1 MKKLGFVMTI
11 FFLLTLFAYG
21 EAPPP
26 IPEIKIPEN
35 IQQQEQKPKE
45 EKPEEKTLP
54 EGLEFPP
61 QVKLKIPPPKN
72 EEEAFKRIEDYK
84 LLIKI
89 IPPGTSKE
97 SIKEQ
102 VFGEYKDLVE
112 PYLEDEEETS
122 EEPKTKSTDHAKVE
136 EQEVE
141 QDQTDQIETTQPE
154 FKSHQK
160 HTHHKLQKT
169 SSPSKLKTE
178 KNLPQ
183 TTHKLQKTTKKE
195 IKQTE
200 NPEETSFIKGSI
212 LFVLILII
220 SAGIAYFLKQ
230 MKEE

>member
-45 EKPEEKTLP
+45 EKPKEKTLP

-122 EEPKTKSTDHAKVE
+122 EEPKTESTDHAKVE

-141 QDQTDQIETTQPE
+141 QDQVETTQPE
-154 FKSHQK
+154 FKLHQK
-160 HTHHKLQKT
+160 HAHHKLQKT

-200 NPEETSFIKGSI
+200 NSEETSFIKGSI